1 MMEHDR
7 RVVEG
12 FKLPS
17 TGPITANEYAWIEV
31 LRLIVG
37 DDDPPPASSSALA
50 LRRALS
56 ER

>member
-1 MMEHDR
+1 MRKDDR

-17 TGPITANEYAWIEV
+17 TGPITANEFAWIEV

-37 DDDPPPASSSALA
+37 DADPPPASAA
-50 LRRALS
+50 IQAFRRALS

>member
-1 MMEHDR
+1 MRKDDR

-17 TGPITANEYAWIEV
+17 TGPITANEFAWVED
-31 LRLIVG
+31 LRGIVG
-37 DDDPPPASSSALA
+37 DADPPPASAA
-50 LRRALS
+50 IQAFRRALS